1 MQWGRPFQ
9 QLATSKTILDDD
21 KNDSMNSPS
30 ETLGTCG
37 DTQDLSAELRNL
49 QKNFSSDQKE
59 KVKVDEEDI
68 LNDAMAYY

>member
-1 MQWGRPFQ
+1 
-9 QLATSKTILDDD
+9 
-21 KNDSMNSPS
+21 MNSPS